1 MDTGGR
7 SVTTGRRPGGRPAA
21 RAPDRSIPA
30 RPLLALSILVALS
43 ILALP
48 LCAPSLGAAPPDPS
62 IVCRPDETPPCVR
75 ADGFWRDAPAA
86 KQAAYLVERMND
98 AELLGQILALG
109 YLGTGFPDALRAWIA
124 ERHLGSVKVSGR
136 NVAGL
141 AELAAGVGAMQEAAR
156 ATRLQVPLLVLT
168 DQEGGWVRHVKSG
181 TSQTP
186 GNLAL
191 GAAGIPDDA
200 FQTGRFIGQE
210 LRALGINMNLAP
222 TVDVYSHPA
231 AAVIGPRAFSSD
243 PAQTALL
250 SVAFYHGL
258 NAAGVIATAKHFPG
272 HGGAVGDSHATLAV
286 ADADLRTLWERDLL
300 PYRLLIRE
308 GLPAIMS
315 AHVGYPRLIDP
326 GTPASLSPF
335 FLRELLRGRLGF
347 DGMVISDDLEMQG
360 ALGAAF
366 DTAAAAVRAIEAGTD
381 LLLIGHTP
389 ARQER
394 AWQALRQR
402 MVDPAFREQVAQAAR
417 RVLRVKLEAF
427 GSPAAVPLFPAADAA
442 SAVPAPGA
450 AEFFR
455 ESAARSVTAVRSA
468 GIPFRPDPSA
478 RLLIVGQS
486 DAFLQEALLRFP
498 QADRYRFPFSPFY
511 ASRPQDRDAVRT
523 MAGDYDA
530 IVFLLMNYN
539 SAEVLAGLAPYADRV
554 LVVSA
559 LTPVYLIDLPWVR
572 TAVAVYGPN
581 RDSYRAGLAVL
592 AGDFAAEGR
601 LPIDFGRATG
611 AP

>member
-1 MDTGGR
+1 MTAGRPPWRRPPAAGR
-7 SVTTGRRPGGRPAA
+7 S
-21 RAPDRSIPA
+21 
-30 RPLLALSILVALS
+30 LLIWSLLTWAL
-43 ILALP
+43 LP
-48 LCAPSLGAAPPDPS
+48 RSLGAAPPDPS
-62 IVCRPDETPPCVR
+62 IVCRPSEAPPCVR

-86 KQAAYLVERMND
+86 EQAAYLAERMSD
-98 AELLGQILALG
+98 AELLGQTLALG

-124 ERHLGSVKVSGR
+124 ERYLGSVKISGR
-136 NVAGL
+136 NVADL

-156 ATRLQVPLLVLT
+156 ATRLQVPLLTLT
-168 DQEGGWVRHVKSG
+168 DQEGGWVRHVKGG

-191 GAAGIPDDA
+191 GAAGIPYDA
-200 FQTGRFIGQE
+200 YRTGRFIGQE
-210 LRALGINMNLAP
+210 LRVLGINMNLAP
-222 TVDVYSHPA
+222 TVDVYSHPE

-243 PAQTALL
+243 PVQTALL
-250 SVAFYHGL
+250 SVAFYYGL
-258 NAAGVIATAKHFPG
+258 ASTGVIATAKHFPG
-272 HGGAVGDSHATLAV
+272 HGGAVGDSHETLAV
-286 ADADLRTLWERDLL
+286 ADADLPTLWDRDLL
-300 PYRLLIRE
+300 PYRLLIRA

-315 AHVGYPRLIDP
+315 AHVGYPRIIDP
-326 GTPASLSPF
+326 ATPASLSPF
-335 FLRELLRGRLGF
+335 FLRELLRVRLGF
-347 DGMVISDDLEMQG
+347 DGIVISDDLEMQG

-366 DTAAAAVRAIEAGTD
+366 DTPAAAVRAIEEGTD

-389 ARQER
+389 ALQER

-402 MVDPAFREQVAQAAR
+402 MAADPAFRERVAQAAR

-427 GSPAAVPLFPAADAA
+427 RSVTAVPLFPAADAA
-442 SAVPAPGA
+442 DAVPAPGA

-455 ESAARSVTAVRSA
+455 ESAERSVTAVRSA

-478 RLLIVGQS
+478 RLLLVGQS
-486 DAFLQEALLRFP
+486 EAFLQEALLRFP
-498 QADRYRFPFSPFY
+498 GADRYRFPYYPFD
-511 ASRPQDRDAVRT
+511 ASRPQDRNAVRT
-523 MAGDYDA
+523 MAGGYDA

-559 LTPVYLIDLPWVR
+559 LTPVYLDDLPWVR
-572 TAVAVYGPN
+572 TAVAVYGAN

-592 AGDFAAEGR
+592 AGDFAAQGR
-601 LPIDFGRATG
+601 LPIDFGRSA

>member
-1 MDTGGR
+1 MTW
-7 SVTTGRRPGGRPAA
+7 S
-21 RAPDRSIPA
+21 
-30 RPLLALSILVALS
+30 LLAWSLLTWSLLTR
-43 ILALP
+43 
-48 LCAPSLGAAPPDPS
+48 SLGAAPPDPS
-62 IVCRPDETPPCVR
+62 IVCRPGEAPPCVR

-86 KQAAYLVERMND
+86 EQAAYLVERMSD
-98 AELLGQILALG
+98 AELLGQTLALG
-109 YLGTGFPDALRAWIA
+109 YRGTGFPDALRRWIA
-124 ERHLGSVKVSGR
+124 ERHLGSVKISGR

-156 ATRLQVPLLVLT
+156 ATRLQVPLLTLT

-200 FQTGRFIGQE
+200 YRTGRYIGQE
-210 LRALGINMNLAP
+210 LRVLGINMNLAP
-222 TVDVYSHPA
+222 TVDVYSHPE

-243 PAQTALL
+243 PVQTTVL
-250 SVAFYHGL
+250 SVAFYYGL
-258 NAAGVIATAKHFPG
+258 ASVGVIATAKHFPG
-272 HGGAVGDSHATLAV
+272 HGGAVGDSHDTLAV
-286 ADADLRTLWERDLL
+286 ADADLPTLWDRDLL

-315 AHVGYPRLIDP
+315 AHVGFPRIIDP
-326 GTPASLSPF
+326 ATPASLSPF
-335 FLRELLRGRLGF
+335 FLRDLLRVRLGF
-347 DGMVISDDLEMQG
+347 DGILISDDLEMQG

-366 DTAAAAVRAIEAGTD
+366 DTPAAAVRAIEGGTD

-389 ARQER
+389 ALQER
-394 AWQALRQR
+394 AWLALRRR
-402 MVDPAFREQVAQAAR
+402 MVDPAFRERVAQAAR

-427 GSPAAVPLFPAADAA
+427 RSPVAVPLFPDADAA
-442 SAVPAPGA
+442 DAVPAPGA

-455 ESAARSVTAVRSA
+455 ESAARSVTAVRAA
-468 GIPFRPDPSA
+468 GIPFRPDRSS
-478 RLLIVGQS
+478 RLLLVGQS

-498 QADRYRFPFSPFY
+498 GADRYRFPYYPFD

-523 MAGDYDA
+523 MAGGYDA

-539 SAEVLAGLAPYADRV
+539 SAEVLAGLAPYANRV

-559 LTPVYLIDLPWVR
+559 LTPVYLDDLPWVR
-572 TAVAVYGPN
+572 TAVAVYGAN

-592 AGDFAAEGR
+592 AGDFAAQGR
-601 LPIDFGRATG
+601 LPIDFGRTA

>member
-1 MDTGGR
+1 MTAGRPPWRRPPAAGR
-7 SVTTGRRPGGRPAA
+7 S
-21 RAPDRSIPA
+21 
-30 RPLLALSILVALS
+30 LLIWSLLTWAL
-43 ILALP
+43 LP
-48 LCAPSLGAAPPDPS
+48 RSLGAAPPDPS
-62 IVCRPDETPPCVR
+62 IVCRPDEAPPCVR

-86 KQAAYLVERMND
+86 EQAAYLAERMSD
-98 AELLGQILALG
+98 AELLGQTLALG

-124 ERHLGSVKVSGR
+124 QRYLGSVKISGR

-156 ATRLQVPLLVLT
+156 ATRLQVPLLTLT
-168 DQEGGWVRHVKSG
+168 DQEGGWVRHIKGG

-191 GAAGIPDDA
+191 GAAGIPYDA
-200 FQTGRFIGQE
+200 YRTGRFIGQE
-210 LRALGINMNLAP
+210 LRVLGINMNLAP
-222 TVDVYSHPA
+222 TVDVYSHPE

-243 PAQTALL
+243 PVQTALL
-250 SVAFYHGL
+250 SVAFYYGL
-258 NAAGVIATAKHFPG
+258 ASTGVIATAKHFPG
-272 HGGAVGDSHATLAV
+272 HGGAVGDSHETLAV
-286 ADADLRTLWERDLL
+286 ADADLPTLWDRDLL
-300 PYRLLIRE
+300 PYRLLIRA

-315 AHVGYPRLIDP
+315 AHVGYPRIIDP
-326 GTPASLSPF
+326 STPASLSPF
-335 FLRELLRGRLGF
+335 FLRELLRVRLGF
-347 DGMVISDDLEMQG
+347 DGIVISDDLEMQG

-366 DTAAAAVRAIEAGTD
+366 DTPAAAVRAIDEGTD

-389 ARQER
+389 ALQER

-402 MVDPAFREQVAQAAR
+402 MAADPAFRERVAQAAR

-427 GSPAAVPLFPAADAA
+427 RSATAVPLFPAADADD
-442 SAVPAPGA
+442 AVPAPGA

-478 RLLIVGQS
+478 RLLLVGQS
-486 DAFLQEALLRFP
+486 EAFLQEALLRFP
-498 QADRYRFPFSPFY
+498 EADRYRFPYYPFD
-511 ASRPQDRDAVRT
+511 ASRPQDRNAVRT
-523 MAGDYDA
+523 MAGGYDA

-559 LTPVYLIDLPWVR
+559 LTPVYLDDLPWVR
-572 TAVAVYGPN
+572 TAVAVYGAN

-592 AGDFAAEGR
+592 AGDFAAQGR
-601 LPIDFGRATG
+601 LPIDFGRSA

>member
-1 MDTGGR
+1 MTAGRPPWRRPPAAGR
-7 SVTTGRRPGGRPAA
+7 S
-21 RAPDRSIPA
+21 
-30 RPLLALSILVALS
+30 LLIWSLLTWAL
-43 ILALP
+43 LP
-48 LCAPSLGAAPPDPS
+48 RSLGAAPPDPS
-62 IVCRPDETPPCVR
+62 IVCRPSEAPPCVR

-86 KQAAYLVERMND
+86 EQAAYLAERMSD
-98 AELLGQILALG
+98 AELLGQTLALG

-124 ERHLGSVKVSGR
+124 ERYLGSVKISGR

-156 ATRLQVPLLVLT
+156 ATRLQVPLLTLT
-168 DQEGGWVRHVKSG
+168 DQEGGWVRHIKGG

-191 GAAGIPDDA
+191 GAAGIPYDA
-200 FQTGRFIGQE
+200 YRTGRFIGQE
-210 LRALGINMNLAP
+210 LRVLGINMNLAP
-222 TVDVYSHPA
+222 TVDVYSHPE

-243 PAQTALL
+243 PVQTALL
-250 SVAFYHGL
+250 SVAFYYGL
-258 NAAGVIATAKHFPG
+258 ASTGVIATAKHFPG
-272 HGGAVGDSHATLAV
+272 HGGAVGDSHETLAV
-286 ADADLRTLWERDLL
+286 ADADLKTLWDRDLL
-300 PYRLLIRE
+300 PYRLLIRA

-315 AHVGYPRLIDP
+315 AHVGYPRIIDP
-326 GTPASLSPF
+326 ATPASLSPF
-335 FLRELLRGRLGF
+335 FLRELLRVRLGF
-347 DGMVISDDLEMQG
+347 DGIVISDDLEMQG
-360 ALGAAF
+360 ALGTAF
-366 DTAAAAVRAIEAGTD
+366 DTPAAAVRAIEEGTD

-389 ARQER
+389 ALQER

-402 MVDPAFREQVAQAAR
+402 MAADPAFRERVAQAAR

-427 GSPAAVPLFPAADAA
+427 RSVTAVPLFPAADAA
-442 SAVPAPGA
+442 DAVPAPGA

-478 RLLIVGQS
+478 RLLLVGQS
-486 DAFLQEALLRFP
+486 EAFLQEALLRFP
-498 QADRYRFPFSPFY
+498 GADRYRFPYYPFD
-511 ASRPQDRDAVRT
+511 ASRPQDRNAVRT
-523 MAGDYDA
+523 MAGGYDA

-559 LTPVYLIDLPWVR
+559 LTPVYLDDLPWVR
-572 TAVAVYGPN
+572 TAVAVYGAN

-592 AGDFAAEGR
+592 AGDFAAQGR
-601 LPIDFGRATG
+601 LPIDFGRAA